1 MSWLFSRALV
11 EASLGANSSDGEP
24 SVPLSG
30 NPIPQAYCAPDKT
43 TAFSRLSRFGMT
55 FKPLT
60 EDRGEAL
67 LMSYRAAFPVKTSPL
82 PTSTGMDSTGSG
94 QGCGERWRGWL
105 AKYDHASS
113 SWRTAQCSLL
123 SEEPESLAT
132 LPRSG
137 MTRDGL
143 LWELP
148 MSVRPTSGTG
158 SGLWRTPD
166 TGAGGTSGLLKQGK
180 THRANGQ
187 PIQIRLVDQVL
198 NPRLW
203 PTPAA
208 RDYKGAN
215 GFETTQRKIGEGK
228 RAQMGQL
235 PNAVQQELGRP
246 IGGTLNPNWTEWL
259 MGWPPGWTDLKPL
272 ATDKYP
278 SVPQQHGE
286 NSIADHGTEP

>member
-11 EASLGANSSDGEP
+11 EASLGANSLDGEP
-24 SVPLSG
+24 SAPSNG
-30 NPIPQAYCAPDKT
+30 NPTPQAYCAPDKT
-43 TAFSRLSRFGMT
+43 TAFSRPSRFGMT
-55 FKPLT
+55 FAPLT
-60 EDRGEAL
+60 ESRGEEL
-67 LMSYRAAFPVKTSPL
+67 LTLYRAAFPVKTSQ
-82 PTSTGMDSTGSG
+82 SQEQEMDLTGSD
-94 QGCGERWRGWL
+94 QGCGERWLAWL

-123 SEEPESLAT
+123 SEEPESLEI

-143 LWELP
+143 LWEQP
-148 MSVRPTSGTG
+148 MSVRPTNGIG
-158 SGLWRTPD
+158 SGLWPTPNARD
-166 TGAGGTSGLLKQGK
+166 WKDSGPKQGNRK
-180 THRANGQ
+180 SPNLGTAVH
-187 PIQIRLVDQVL
+187 
-198 NPRLW
+198 W
-203 PTPAA
+203 PTPAT

-215 GFETTQRKIGEGK
+215 GFETTQRKISEGK

-246 IGGTLNPNWTEWL
+246 IGGTLNPSWVEWL
-259 MGWPPGWTDLKPL
+259 MGWPLGWTDLKQS
-272 ATDKYP
+272 AMDKYP

>member
-11 EASLGANSSDGEP
+11 EASLGANSLDGEP
-24 SVPLSG
+24 SAPSNG

-43 TAFSRLSRFGMT
+43 TAFSRLFRFGMT

-60 EDRGEAL
+60 EDRGEEL
-67 LMSYRAAFPVKTSPL
+67 LMSFRAAFPVRTSPL
-82 PTSTGMDSTGSG
+82 PTSTGTDSTVSG

-123 SEEPESLAT
+123 SEEPESLEI

-143 LWELP
+143 LWEQP
-148 MSVRPTSGTG
+148 MSVRPTNGTG

-198 NPRLW
+198 NPKLW

-272 ATDKYP
+272 AMDKYP

>member
-1 MSWLFSRALV
+1 MSWLFSQALV
-11 EASLGANSSDGEP
+11 EEYSGASSSGGEP
-24 SVPLSG
+24 SAPLNG
-30 NPIPQAYCAPDKT
+30 NPTQQAYCAPDKT
-43 TAFSRLSRFGMT
+43 MAFSRLSRFGMT

-67 LMSYRAAFPVKTSPL
+67 LMSYLAAFPVKISPL
-82 PTSTGMDSTGSG
+82 PTSMVTDSTGSG
-94 QGCGERWRGWL
+94 QECGEKWRGWL

-123 SEEPESLAT
+123 SEEPESLAI

-148 MSVRPTSGTG
+148 MSVRPTNGIG
-158 SGLWRTPD
+158 SG
-166 TGAGGTSGLLKQGK
+166 
-180 THRANGQ
+180 
-187 PIQIRLVDQVL
+187 
-198 NPRLW
+198 LW

-235 PNAVQQELGRP
+235 PNAVQQELGRS
-246 IGGTLNPNWTEWL
+246 IGGTLNPMWVEWL
-259 MGWPPGWTDLKPL
+259 MGWPLGWTDLKPL
-272 ATDKYP
+272 EMDK
-278 SVPQQHGE
+278 SHSAPQQPGE
-286 NSIADHGTEP
+286 C

>member
-11 EASLGANSSDGEP
+11 EASLGANSLDGEP
-24 SVPLSG
+24 SAPSNG
-30 NPIPQAYCAPDKT
+30 SHIPQAYCAPDKT

-82 PTSTGMDSTGSG
+82 PTSTGTDSTGSG

-123 SEEPESLAT
+123 SEEPESLEI

-143 LWELP
+143 LWEQP
-148 MSVRPTSGTG
+148 MSVRPTNGTG

-180 THRANGQ
+180 THRSNGQ